1 MTPEREFLEKLLTLW
16 ADDPLEAERVVRAL
30 LAQPETPPA
39 PQSAPQKPSESP
51 TPRTDD
57 FLCVVSGAKGG
68 PHYGMLDVEEPW
80 PQYKG
85 LADFARQLER
95 ELAEELE
102 KKREVFIALHDR
114 ALKAEADLASAI
126 ANHAADLSA
135 QSDKKEQQ
143 IKPQPR
149 PGAYLLESTAVNA
162 DYWLKNGRELPDRDE
177 AVLAVEQAINAWKGV
192 AYGLAEKLHFAG
204 YDPTTGSCAVSAIA
218 PLGWQP
224 IETAPTDGTE
234 ILLTSWN
241 KVDGYGET
249 DFGSFGVIE
258 KSDYDGRDVH
268 GWLTNYDRVEEPT
281 HWMLLL

>member
-1 MTPEREFLEKLLTLW
+1 MTPERELLRGLRG
-16 ADDPLEAERVVRAL
+16 DLLSVKDSPRAEVMIAKIDAI
-30 LAQPETPPA
+30 LAQPETP
-39 PQSAPQKPSESP
+39 SAPQKPSESP
-51 TPRTDD
+51 APRT
-57 FLCVVSGAKGG
+57 GAV
-68 PHYGMLDVEEPW
+68 Y
-80 PQYKG
+80 
-85 LADFARQLER
+85 AT
-95 ELAEELE
+95 ELSSAQ
-102 KKREVFIALHDR
+102 
-114 ALKAEADLASAI
+114 ADLARAL
-126 ANHAADLSA
+126 ANHATDLSA

-249 DFGSFGVIE
+249 DFGRFGFIE

-281 HWMLLL
+281 HWMQMEKPSAPVDSRGAK

>member
-1 MTPEREFLEKLLTLW
+1 MTPERELLRGLRG
-16 ADDPLEAERVVRAL
+16 DLLSVKDSPRAEVMIAKIDAI
-30 LAQPETPPA
+30 LAQPETP
-39 PQSAPQKPSESP
+39 SAPQKPSESP
-51 TPRTDD
+51 TPRTAQERIQHLPIMDKNAQH
-57 FLCVVSGAKGG
+57 FTYPMAVAALMQGANA
-68 PHYGMLDVEEPW
+68 
-80 PQYKG
+80 
-85 LADFARQLER
+85 LADIAKERDDLER

-204 YDPTTGSCAVSAIA
+204 YDPTTGSCAVSA
-218 PLGWQP
+218 
-224 IETAPTDGTE
+224 TAPQACICPQCGTRMA
-234 ILLTSWN
+234 W
-241 KVDGYGET
+241 DMA
-249 DFGSFGVIE
+249 
-258 KSDYDGRDVH
+258 
-268 GWLTNYDRVEEPT
+268 RVNGGGAKG
-281 HWMLLL
+281 

>member
-1 MTPEREFLEKLLTLW
+1 MNNHTDKPSKVTDLDCEHQWVSNSGAGGEPDFRMNRQMSAVALMHVKCYVC
-16 ADDPLEAERVVRAL
+16 DDRTWFTKQQWEALSYSSTESHDA
-30 LAQPETPPA
+30 
-39 PQSAPQKPSESP
+39 KPSESP

-135 QSDKKEQQ
+135 
-143 IKPQPR
+143 R
-149 PGAYLLESTAVNA
+149 
-162 DYWLKNGRELPDRDE
+162 
-177 AVLAVEQAINAWKGV
+177 
-192 AYGLAEKLHFAG
+192 
-204 YDPTTGSCAVSAIA
+204 SA
-218 PLGWQP
+218 
-224 IETAPTDGTE
+224 TAPRWIPLEERKPAPGQKVLRFNHPILVPDGIDVGE
-234 ILLTSWN
+234 VICA
-241 KVDGYGET
+241 DGKPWALPGT
-249 DFGSFGVIE
+249 
-258 KSDYDGRDVH
+258 
-268 GWLTNYDRVEEPT
+268 T
-281 HWMLLL
+281 HWMQLPSAPVDSGGAK